1 MGIYGIY
8 DKKNKEQ
15 CLRVGT
21 VDEIARFFEMS
32 ARIFNSAIRKGIYK
46 NRYEIIYLYEEV

>member
-21 VDEIARFFEMS
+21 IDEIARFFEMS

-46 NRYEIIYLYEEV
+46 DRYEIIYLYEEV

>member
-1 MGIYGIY
+1 MGIYAIY

-21 VDEIARFFEMS
+21 IDEIANFFELS
-32 ARIFNSAIRKGIYK
+32 ARSFDKVLKQGIFKK
-46 NRYEIIYLYEEV
+46 RYEIIYLYEEI